1 MNEITNTNIDE
12 CLEFD
17 IFAVVRQLAAQ
28 VANYIEEDTPATGYQ
43 VSAVRRN
50 R

>member
-1 MNEITNTNIDE
+1 MNEITNSNLDE

-28 VANYIEEDTPATGYQ
+28 VANYIEEDAPETGYQ
-43 VSAVRRN
+43 VTGICNN